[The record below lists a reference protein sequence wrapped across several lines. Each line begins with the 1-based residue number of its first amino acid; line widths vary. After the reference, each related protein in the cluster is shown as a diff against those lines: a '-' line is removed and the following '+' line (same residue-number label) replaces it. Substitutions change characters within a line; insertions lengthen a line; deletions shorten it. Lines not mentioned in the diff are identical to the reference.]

1 MSTNF
6 KSGLY
11 STVSNSTIVNT
22 NKHTSPNP
30 FTPQKIVWLI
40 WPNRKFQIF
49 LWLRVK
55 TLLITN
61 SAFLNSNKAN

>member
-11 STVSNSTIVNT
+11 STVSNSTIVNK
-22 NKHTSPNP
+22 NKQTSPNP

-40 WPNRKFQIF
+40 WPNQKFQIF

-61 SAFLNSNKAN
+61 STYLNSNKAN